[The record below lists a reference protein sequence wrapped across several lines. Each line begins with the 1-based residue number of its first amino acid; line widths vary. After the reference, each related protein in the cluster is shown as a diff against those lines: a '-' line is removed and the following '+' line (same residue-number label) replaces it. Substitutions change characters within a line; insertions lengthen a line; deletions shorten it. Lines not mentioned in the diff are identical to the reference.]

1 MLMNV
6 CKIWVCGGG
15 VYICVSVSK
24 YVSLYMGADNASHVA
39 NFLFCKHKSH
49 LIPANLEDAVIR

>member
-24 YVSLYMGADNASHVA
+24 YVSLYMGADRRFYQRLTAFVGWD
-39 NFLFCKHKSH
+39 C
-49 LIPANLEDAVIR
+49 V